1 VEAHPSGGR
10 HRSVHH
16 PVHDQW
22 ARRAITADQVGT

>member
-10 HRSVHH
+10 HRSVYH